1 MSLVGVKHG
10 QQTKKRIQP
19 LRLSVSEVRYI
30 GQEIE
35 TPKT

>member
-1 MSLVGVKHG
+1 MSLVGVKHS

-19 LRLSVSEVRYI
+19 LRLSVLDVRYT

-35 TPKT
+35 TPRT